1 MICSMNRRLRLRF
14 RSRSTARA
22 ATRPAG
28 FTLVELLVVIAII
41 GTLVGLLLPAVQ
53 AAREAA
59 RRMGC
64 QNNLKQLGL
73 ALANHESAKRAFPSS
88 RGWDGNPD
96 SSALEWSAQARLLPY
111 LEDLQVGAQIERNLT
126 TSYDT
131 ATLADGS
138 TLISSL
144 RIPVLL
150 CPTEPND
157 KPIIDGAER
166 HYPLTYGINMG
177 PWFVF
182 DQISKNGGDGAFQVN
197 RALKPSQFADGLSKT
212 LAFAEIKACTS
223 YLRNSDA
230 LTTLAAPAPTL
241 PAALNGYGG
250 DQKQEGGHTE
260 WVDGKTNQTGFTA
273 AFPPN
278 TVVPISINGFTVDGD
293 WTNRRECTSATIPT
307 YAAITSRSYH
317 PAAVNAAMTD
327 GSVRTVAN
335 GADATAWKAMATR
348 AGGEPTGAV
357 E

>member
-1 MICSMNRRLRLRF
+1 MIYSMNSSIRRRFRLR
-14 RSRSTARA
+14 TE
-22 ATRPAG
+22 ATDAPRRAG

-41 GTLVGLLLPAVQ
+41 GALVGLLLPAVQ

-73 ALANHESAKRAFPSS
+73 ALANHESAKRAYPYS

-131 ATLADGS
+131 ATLADGR

-144 RIPVLL
+144 RMPVLL

-177 PWFVF
+177 TWFVF
-182 DQISKNGGDGAFQVN
+182 DPVSKNGGDGAFQVN
-197 RALKPSQFADGLSKT
+197 RALKPSQFADGISKT

-230 LTTLAAPAPTL
+230 LTTLSVPAPTL
-241 PAALNGYGG
+241 PAVLNGYGG
-250 DQKQEGGHTE
+250 EQKPEGGHTE

-278 TVVPISINGFTVDGD
+278 TVVPIGINGTSVDGD
-293 WTNRRECTSATIPT
+293 WTNRRECTSATVPT

-317 PAAVNAAMTD
+317 PAAVNAAMMD
-327 GSVRTVAN
+327 GSVRTVAS
-335 GADATAWKAMATR
+335 GADAAAWKAMASR
-348 AGGEPTGAV
+348 AGGETMGVV